1 MNRQEVSTAVSIGTL
16 YIIRM
21 LGLFMV
27 IPVLPLVVDVPGM
40 TPILLGLALGIY
52 GLSQGILQIPLGRL
66 SDRLG
71 RKPVILAGLCV
82 LLIGSVIAA
91 LAESAW
97 GVVLGRLL
105 QGCGAIASTLLALVS
120 DHVRP
125 EHLSLIHI

>member
-40 TPILLGLALGIY
+40 TPVLLGLALGIY

-66 SDRLG
+66 SDRL
-71 RKPVILAGLCV
+71 
-82 LLIGSVIAA
+82 
-91 LAESAW
+91 
-97 GVVLGRLL
+97 
-105 QGCGAIASTLLALVS
+105 
-120 DHVRP
+120 
-125 EHLSLIHI
+125 SLIHI